1 MIEKSIDCMGEDS
14 ECDIS
19 LNRGSSSISLQQTF
33 TTHTTTLK
41 CTRLNQNSTRYQNLK
56 SQSLCKKKQPHKRSI
71 SESLKWTEKD
81 QNGLILES
89 KWP

>member
-56 SQSLCKKKQPHKRSI
+56 SQSLCKKKTTTQKI
-71 SESLKWTEKD
+71 D
-81 QNGLILES
+81 FGES
-89 KWP
+89 KMD